1 MPKLLEFIL
10 PSISIAAVSAA
21 ITYAIKRTPI
31 AAENDFVNASV
42 GIASAVTLAG
52 IAWTLEYLTK
62 RGASPE
68 E

>member
-21 ITYAIKRTPI
+21 ITYAFKRTPI
-31 AAENDFVNASV
+31 AAENDLVNTAV
-42 GIASAVTLAG
+42 GIAAAATLAG

-62 RGASPE
+62 RGASPKE
-68 E
+68 